1 MKKLIA
7 IVGSNSSS
15 STNRQLLQYM
25 KKHYAQEAEIELMEI
40 KDLPTFNKPVN
51 YTVHPRIQKMAD
63 KISEAD
69 GVVIATPEYDHAP
82 PAALTNALAWLSYK
96 VYPFV
101 DEPVMVVGAS
111 YGTLGSSR
119 AQLQLQQMLDSPELK
134 ARTMPSSE
142 FLLNHS
148 LNAFND
154 AGDLVYPK
162 KVEELNA
169 IFADFLVFIEL
180 VQQLPNVRKINK
192 ETAEKYIWDTM

>member
-25 KKHYAQEAEIELMEI
+25 KKHYAQEAEIESMEI

-101 DEPVMVVGAS
+101 DQPVMVVGAS

>member
-1 MKKLIA
+1 
-7 IVGSNSSS
+7 
-15 STNRQLLQYM
+15 
-25 KKHYAQEAEIELMEI
+25 
-40 KDLPTFNKPVN
+40 
-51 YTVHPRIQKMAD
+51 
-63 KISEAD
+63 
-69 GVVIATPEYDHAP
+69 
-82 PAALTNALAWLSYK
+82 
-96 VYPFV
+96 
-101 DEPVMVVGAS
+101 
-111 YGTLGSSR
+111 
-119 AQLQLQQMLDSPELK
+119 
-134 ARTMPSSE
+134 MPSSE